1 MLVFR
6 ITGQRI
12 DLERREVVADEQ
24 VAFVN
29 LLFLFTPEWEQI
41 DKVAQ
46 FKQGE
51 NVYNVHIGK
60 GNVAQCT
67 LPAEITNGQ
76 TSISIFGYHDEVRA
90 TTATLE
96 FRVCRSGFSDS
107 GSVPIPPT
115 PDLYAQLLKKIDGKI
130 ASLHDGKD
138 GKDGENGKS
147 AYEIAV
153 QNGYDGT
160 ETDWLESLKGQKGD
174 TGEPGTAGAKGDPG
188 EKGDQGEPGTPGEK
202 GERGEKGEKG
212 DAGTPGK
219 NGVNGKNGADGIN
232 GKDGVDGYSPIA
244 TVTETDAGAIIT
256 ITDKTG
262 TTTATVSSTL
272 GERVRLYVDAEAGS
286 DTNNGKTTTTAVQTI
301 DRALVLANAYQQAI
315 ICLKKGQTYTA
326 TDKNNEYGTGIQLY
340 RRTLRF
346 EAYGTASDLP
356 KIQNAIFAYNCNLEW
371 KGIDLTGNSS
381 VFTMY
386 NTIAN
391 FENCSFYWVESRNSF
406 AQVRLCDIQREWVQ
420 YGGFSVISNAESQ
433 YRHIG
438 GIQANQGARIDYSG
452 PGIGGYG
459 YDGCSVLSIG
469 CIPEIL
475 RKTKNIAE
483 GSIETKTIYVNA
495 DTGSDA
501 RDGTSEAKALQTLSR
516 ALQFTQYAGKAM
528 IYLAA
533 GTYTV
538 PDKTWTLLGRDVRI
552 YGDAAATT
560 IIKGNIVCENSFLLM
575 RRVTIDSTD
584 STTANPTENTITL
597 QYRSAIRMVDCTIN
611 TAGKNAIN
619 ITEMSNANFVGT
631 TFRGASQ
638 YAVYVRGL
646 SDAKIYTCTDET
658 TKGVHAGG
666 GSIVYINNATGAS
679 FPYTNDSN
687 EMVFVNGRQVLPL
700 SGSIQFRHGKGTFTA
715 TANGTNITWQYG
727 GQQVQGGSCTFDVK
741 SDNGLICMDFDSIT
755 SLSITSDAENKMDL
769 SDLGGKITNTLSLYN
784 SPNITGDLSDLGGK
798 ITNTLR
804 LGGCPNITGD
814 LSDLGGKI
822 TNTLSLYN
830 CTNITGDLSDL
841 GGKISSVLSLDN
853 SPNITGDLSDLGGK
867 ITNKLGLYN
876 CPNITGDLSDLG
888 GKISSALNLDNCPNI
903 TGVYSGTKYPKTFT
917 VSKTAITSA
926 DMDANLINLA
936 ASGVKSGTF
945 TATGMKRTASS
956 DNAVA
961 TLVANGWTVSGLTK
975 ES

>member
-67 LPAEITNGQ
+67 LPSEITNGQ

-160 ETDWLESLKGQKGD
+160 ESDWLESLKGQKGD
-174 TGEPGTAGAKGDPG
+174 TGEPGAAGAKGDPG

-219 NGVNGKNGADGIN
+219 NGVNGKDGANGIN
-232 GKDGVDGYSPIA
+232 GKDGVDGFSPVA
-244 TVTETDAGAIIT
+244 TVTETGTGATIT
-256 ITDKTG
+256 ITDKSG

-538 PDKTWTLLGRDVRI
+538 PDKTLTLLGRDVRI
-552 YGDAAATT
+552 YGDTAATT
-560 IIKGNIVCENSFLLM
+560 ILQGNLVCENSFLLM
-575 RRVTIDSTD
+575 QRITIDSTD
-584 STTANPTENTITL
+584 SAVANLTADTITL
-597 QYRSAIRMVDCTIN
+597 QYRAAIRMIDCAIN

-631 TFRGASQ
+631 TFQGASQ
-638 YAVYVRGL
+638 YAVNVRGL
-646 SDAKIYTCTDET
+646 SNAKIYTCTDET

-666 GSIVYINNATGAS
+666 GSIVYINNAKGAN
-679 FPYTNDSN
+679 FPYKSDSN
-687 EMVFVNGRQVLPL
+687 EMVFVNGQQVLPL

-715 TANGTNITWQYG
+715 TATGTNVMWQYG
-727 GQQVQGGSCTFDVK
+727 GQQAQGSNCTFDVK

-755 SLSITSDAENKMDL
+755 SLSITSDAKNKMDL
-769 SDLGGKITNTLSLYN
+769 SDLGGKITDVLSLSY
-784 SPNITGDLSDLGGK
+784 
-798 ITNTLR
+798 
-804 LGGCPNITGD
+804 CPNITGD

-822 TNTLSLYN
+822 TDGLSLKG
-830 CTNITGDLSDL
+830 CQNITGDLSDL
-841 GGKISSVLSLDN
+841 GGKIASMLNLGYCS
-853 SPNITGDLSDLGGK
+853 NITGDLSDLDGK
-867 ITNKLGLYN
+867 ITSTLILNN
-876 CPNITGDLSDLG
+876 CT
-888 GKISSALNLDNCPNI
+888 NI
-903 TGVYSGTKYPKTFT
+903 TGVYSGTKYPKTFS
-917 VSKTAITSA
+917 VSNTSITSA
-926 DMDANLINLA
+926 DMDANLINFA
-936 ASGVKSGTF
+936 ASGVKSGKF
-945 TATGMKRTASS
+945 TAAGMKRTAAS
-956 DNAVA
+956 DDAVA

-975 ES
+975 EG